1 MGVFLRP
8 LQWYDYLTIN
18 IYWIGITTLSQTVGL
33 LFPVLIQNYVGEAS
47 QGYYLG
53 TLRLWTLMVALL
65 VQGVM
70 GTLSDRSRHS
80 WGRRRPYIFFGTT
93 ADIIVLAG
101 LGFVAGLD
109 GISGFWALF
118 IIAVLL
124 QISSN
129 TAQAGQ
135 QGLIPDM
142 IPSSRQGLFSGF
154 KALFEV
160 PIPLIVVSFT
170 IGKLLGQG
178 NFWMGIFL
186 TMSILTVTMLL
197 TMTLPEK
204 RNRICIEP
212 FQWLPYLRLVFM
224 AAIFTTIILI
234 AGKFIHFIGSIGL
247 LPNLPRGGLVFLFII
262 LGFLAMLSA
271 VAAGVWSSIR
281 IGLGKQASIEN
292 SSFTW
297 WVINRLAFFVGV
309 TNLGTFAIYFLQ
321 TRMKYPGETA
331 IIPGANLMLVIG
343 ISVLVS
349 VLPAGWL
356 ADRFG
361 KKAVVMVAGLIASTG
376 TWVVVLASDLDLVY
390 IGGAIIGAATGIFFA
405 SNWALGTS
413 LVPKS
418 EAGRYLGISN
428 LAGAG
433 AGAIGAY
440 IGGPI
445 ADAFTKNTPDT
456 PGLGYVVLFSIYG
469 LFFLFSTLSLVKV
482 NESPNKL
489 EFE

>member
-1 MGVFLRP
+1 
-8 LQWYDYLTIN
+8 
-18 IYWIGITTLSQTVGL
+18 
-33 LFPVLIQNYVGEAS
+33 
-47 QGYYLG
+47 
-53 TLRLWTLMVALL
+53 MVALL
-65 VQGVM
+65 AQAVM
-70 GTLSDRSRHS
+70 GTLSDRSHHS
-80 WGRRRPYIFFGTT
+80 WGRRRPFIFFGTI
-93 ADIIVLAG
+93 ADLIVLVG

-109 GISGFWALF
+109 GMIGFWALF
-118 IIAVLL
+118 IIAFLL

-160 PIPLIVVSFT
+160 PIPLIIVSFT

-178 NFWMGIFL
+178 DFWMGIFL
-186 TMSILTVTMLL
+186 TIAILLVTMLL

-204 RNRICIEP
+204 RNQIFFES
-212 FQWLPYLRLVFM
+212 FQWSPYLRLFFM
-224 AAIFTTIILI
+224 AAIFTTIIII
-234 AGKFIHFIGSIGL
+234 AGKFIQVIGSSSL
-247 LPNLPRGGLVFLFII
+247 LHNLPQDGLVYLFIP
-262 LGFLAMLSA
+262 LGIFGMMAA

-281 IGLGKQASIEN
+281 IGLGKQASIDN

-297 WVINRLAFFVGV
+297 WVINRLAFFVGI

-321 TRMKYPGETA
+321 TRLNYPGETA

-343 ISVLVS
+343 LSVLVS

-361 KKAVVMVAGLIASTG
+361 KKAVVMAAGIIASVG
-376 TWVVVLASDLDLVY
+376 TWVVVLASGLASIYV
-390 IGGAIIGAATGIFFA
+390 GGAIIGAATGIFFA

-440 IGGPI
+440 LGGPI
-445 ADAFTKNTPDT
+445 ADFFTINTPDT

-469 LFFLFSTLSLVKV
+469 IFFLFSSLALVKV
-482 NESPNKL
+482 VEAPSRIFV
-489 EFE
+489 E